1 MGMGWVFSNIP
12 IQTNKMMTSKNSF
25 RCLLLLGLLLGLSTC
40 TGKREGKTGS
50 APLRI
55 AVIPK
60 GTTHHYWKSVRAGAQ
75 QAAQELGVEVIWQGP
90 PKEDDRQMQIQVVQ
104 NFISQNVAAIVLA
117 PLDAEALVPPVVAAR
132 NRRIPVVII
141 DSGLHSDAYASYI
154 ATDNAQGGR
163 LCARRLAEVMGSRG
177 KVLVMPYLEGSAS
190 TTEREAGFLDEI
202 KKYPDIQVLSASQ
215 YAGATME
222 KALQTAQNLLNRYP
236 GTEGVFCSTQPTTQA
251 MLRALEVAGK
261 KDRVKVVGFDLND
274 VLLQAV
280 RKGDIAGLALQDPF
294 RMGYEGVRTSVA
306 IIQGKSYPRK
316 LDTGVKMITRENV
329 DDPDQARL
337 LKLQVSR

>member
-1 MGMGWVFSNIP
+1 
-12 IQTNKMMTSKNSF
+12 MMTSKNSF
-25 RCLLLLGLLLGLSTC
+25 CCLLLLGLLLGLSTC

-50 APLRI
+50 VPLRI

-163 LCARRLAEVMGSRG
+163 LCARRLAEVMGGRG

-251 MLRALEVAGK
+251 MLRAPAK
-261 KDRVKVVGFDLND
+261 
-274 VLLQAV
+274 
-280 RKGDIAGLALQDPF
+280 
-294 RMGYEGVRTSVA
+294 RT
-306 IIQGKSYPRK
+306 G
-316 LDTGVKMITRENV
+316 
-329 DDPDQARL
+329 
-337 LKLQVSR
+337 

>member
-1 MGMGWVFSNIP
+1 
-12 IQTNKMMTSKNSF
+12 MTPSHPF
-25 RCLLLLGLLLGLSTC
+25 RSVLLIGLLALLATTC
-40 TGKREGKTGS
+40 TGKREGKTGG

-60 GTTHHYWKSVRAGAQ
+60 GTTHHYWKSVRAGAL
-75 QAAQELGVEVIWQGP
+75 QAAQELGVEVVWQGP

-163 LCARRLAEVMGSRG
+163 LCARRLAEVMGGRG
-177 KVLVMPYLEGSAS
+177 KVLVLPYLEGSAS
-190 TTEREAGFLDEI
+190 TTEREAGFLAEI
-202 KKYPDIQVLSASQ
+202 KKYPDIRVLSAGQ

-222 KALQTAQNLLNRYP
+222 KAFQTAQNLLNRYP
-236 GTEGVFCSTQPTTQA
+236 DTEGVFCSTQPTTQA

-261 KDRVKVVGFDLND
+261 KDRVELVGFDLND
-274 VLLQAV
+274 VLLEAV

-306 IIQGKSYPRK
+306 IIGGKSYPKR
-316 LDTGVKMITRENV
+316 LDTGVKMLTRENV

-337 LKLQVSR
+337 LKLQVSK

>member
-1 MGMGWVFSNIP
+1 MFSP
-12 IQTNKMMTSKNSF
+12 LVMPTQYTSMMPGKSF
-25 RCLLLLGLLLGLSTC
+25 RSVLLIGLLALLAITC
-40 TGKREGKTGS
+40 TGKREGKTGG

-60 GTTHHYWKSVRAGAQ
+60 GTTHHYWKSVRAGAL
-75 QAAQELGVEVIWQGP
+75 QAAQELGVEVVWQGP

-163 LCARRLAEVMGSRG
+163 LCARRLAEVMGGRG
-177 KVLVMPYLEGSAS
+177 KVLVLPYLEGSAS
-190 TTEREAGFLDEI
+190 TTEREAGFLEEI
-202 KKYPDIQVLSASQ
+202 KKYPDIRVLSAGQ

-222 KALQTAQNLLNRYP
+222 KAFQTAQNLLNRYP
-236 GTEGVFCSTQPTTQA
+236 DTEGVFCSTQPTTQA

-261 KDRVKVVGFDLND
+261 KDRVKLVGFDLND
-274 VLLQAV
+274 VLLEAV

-306 IIQGKSYPRK
+306 IIGGKSYPKR
-316 LDTGVKMITRENV
+316 LDTGVKMLTRENV

-337 LKLQVSR
+337 LKLQVRR

>member
-1 MGMGWVFSNIP
+1 MMPSNP
-12 IQTNKMMTSKNSF
+12 Y
-25 RCLLLLGLLLGLSTC
+25 RRLLLLGLLLALTTC
-40 TGKREGKTGS
+40 TGKRGNGETESRS

-75 QAAQELGVEVIWQGP
+75 QAAKELGVEIIWQGP

-104 NFISQNVAAIVLA
+104 NFISQNVSAIVLA
-117 PLDAEALVPPVVAAR
+117 PLDAEALIPPVVAAR

-141 DSGLHSDAYASYI
+141 DSGLHSDAYASYL
-154 ATDNAQGGR
+154 ATDTAQGGR
-163 LCARRLAEVMGSRG
+163 LCAQRLAGVMGGRG
-177 KVLVMPYLEGSAS
+177 NVLVLPYLEGSAS
-190 TTEREAGFLDEI
+190 TTERETGFREEI
-202 KKYPDIQVLSASQ
+202 KKYPGIRVLSADK

-236 GTEGVFCSTQPTTQA
+236 ETEGVFCSTQPTTQA

-261 KDRVKVVGFDLND
+261 KDLMKLVGFDLNY

-280 RKGDIAGLALQDPF
+280 RRGDIAGLALQDPF
-294 RMGYEGVRTSVA
+294 RMGYEGVRTGVA
-306 IIQGKSYPRK
+306 IVKGDAYPKK
-316 LDTGVKMITRENV
+316 LDTGVKMITPENV
-329 DDPDQARL
+329 NDPDQARL

>member
-1 MGMGWVFSNIP
+1 MIR
-12 IQTNKMMTSKNSF
+12 SKPF
-25 RCLLLLGLLLGLSTC
+25 HRLLLLGLLLGLTTC

-50 APLRI
+50 VTMRI

-75 QAAQELGVEVIWQGP
+75 QAARELGVEVIWQGP

-104 NFISQNVAAIVLA
+104 NFISQNVSAIVLA

-132 NRRIPVVII
+132 NRKIPVVII

-163 LCARRLAEVMGSRG
+163 LCARRLAAVMGERG
-177 KVLVMPYLEGSAS
+177 NVLVLPYLEGSAS
-190 TTEREAGFLDEI
+190 TTEREMGFLEEI
-202 KKYPDIQVLSASQ
+202 KKYPNIRVLSANQ

-222 KALQTAQNLLNRYP
+222 KAFQTAQNLLNRYP
-236 GTEGVFCSTQPTTQA
+236 DTEGVFCSTQPTTQA
-251 MLRALEVAGK
+251 MLRALELAGRK
-261 KDRVKVVGFDLND
+261 SRVKLVGFDLND

-280 RKGDIAGLALQDPF
+280 RGGDIAGLALQDPF

-306 IIQGKSYPRK
+306 IIRGDTYPK
-316 LDTGVKMITRENV
+316 QVDTGVNMITRENV

>member
-1 MGMGWVFSNIP
+1 
-12 IQTNKMMTSKNSF
+12 MTPTCF
-25 RCLLLLGLLLGLSTC
+25 HRFVLLLALLLLLAHC
-40 TGKREGKTGS
+40 TGNGGKASEDKGR
-50 APLRI
+50 PLRI

-60 GTTHHYWKSVRAGAQ
+60 GTTHHYWKSVRAGALR
-75 QAAQELGVEVIWQGP
+75 AAQELGVEVIWQGP

-104 NFISQNVAAIVLA
+104 NFISQDVAAIVLA

-163 LCARRLAEVMGSRG
+163 LCARRLAGVMGGRG
-177 KVLVMPYLEGSAS
+177 NVLVLPYLEGSAS
-190 TTEREAGFLDEI
+190 TTEREAGFLAEI
-202 KKYPDIQVLSASQ
+202 KNYPGIRVLTAGQ

-236 GTEGVFCSTQPTTQA
+236 ETEGVFCSTQPTTQA

-261 KDRVKVVGFDLND
+261 KGVKLVGFDLND

-280 RKGDIAGLALQDPF
+280 RKGDVAGLALQDPF
-294 RMGYEGVRTSVA
+294 RMGYEGVRTGVA
-306 IIQGKSYPRK
+306 IAQGKPYPKK
-316 LDTGVKMITRENV
+316 LDTGVKMITPENV
-329 DDPDQARL
+329 DDPDQAQL
-337 LKLQVSR
+337 LKLQVNQ

>member
-1 MGMGWVFSNIP
+1 
-12 IQTNKMMTSKNSF
+12 MTPTFLHRSGLLLA
-25 RCLLLLGLLLGLSTC
+25 LLLLLAHC
-40 TGKREGKTGS
+40 TGGGGKGS
-50 APLRI
+50 EDKGRPLRI

-60 GTTHHYWKSVRAGAQ
+60 GTTHHYWKSVRAGAL
-75 QAAQELGVEVIWQGP
+75 QAAKELGVEVIWQGP

-104 NFISQNVAAIVLA
+104 NFISQDVAAIVLA
-117 PLDAEALVPPVVAAR
+117 PLDAEALVPSVVAAR

-163 LCARRLAEVMGSRG
+163 LCAQRLAGVMGGRG
-177 KVLVMPYLEGSAS
+177 NVLVLPYLEGSAS
-190 TTEREAGFLDEI
+190 TTEREAGFLEAI
-202 KKYPDIQVLSASQ
+202 KAYPGIRVLTAGQ

-222 KALQTAQNLLNRYP
+222 KAFQTAQNLLNRYP
-236 GTEGVFCSTQPTTQA
+236 ETEGVFCSTQPTTQA

-261 KDRVKVVGFDLND
+261 KDRVKLVGFDLND

-294 RMGYEGVRTSVA
+294 RMGYEGVRTGVA
-306 IIQGKSYPRK
+306 IVQGKSYPKK
-316 LDTGVKMITRENV
+316 LDTGVKMITAENV

>member
-1 MGMGWVFSNIP
+1 MFAKP
-12 IQTNKMMTSKNSF
+12 F
-25 RCLLLLGLLLGLSTC
+25 RTLLLVALLWGLINC
-40 TGKREGKTGS
+40 TAKRDGETGS
-50 APLRI
+50 RSGNLRI

-132 NRRIPVVII
+132 NRKIPVVII

-163 LCARRLAEVMGSRG
+163 LCARRLAAVMGERG
-177 KVLVMPYLEGSAS
+177 SVLVLPYLEGSAS
-190 TTEREAGFLDEI
+190 TTERETGFLEEI
-202 KKYPDIQVLSASQ
+202 RNYPGIRVLSANQ

-222 KALQTAQNLLNRYP
+222 KAFQTAQNLLNRYP
-236 GTEGVFCSTQPTTQA
+236 ETEGIFCSTQPTTQA
-251 MLRALEVAGK
+251 MLRALELAGK
-261 KDRVKVVGFDLND
+261 KDRVKLVGFDLND

-306 IIQGKSYPRK
+306 IVKGDAYPK
-316 LDTGVKMITRENV
+316 KIDTGVKMITRENV

-337 LKLQVSR
+337 LKLQVN